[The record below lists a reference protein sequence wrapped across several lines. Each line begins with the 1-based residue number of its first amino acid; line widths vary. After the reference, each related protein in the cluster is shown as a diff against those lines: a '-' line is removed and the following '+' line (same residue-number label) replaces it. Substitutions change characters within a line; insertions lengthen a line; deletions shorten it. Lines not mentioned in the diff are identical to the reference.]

1 MKSNYF
7 KYVFF
12 IFAIAIM
19 LFAIV
24 KIKSDEQKNE
34 GQVYEEKEDIEEVVT
49 ELRLGVASF
58 DSINPILSKN
68 KNIQDI
74 SKIIF
79 EPLMTLT
86 TDYKLEACLA
96 KEWAKQNDI
105 TYIIKL
111 RDDKKWSDGQS
122 FTAEDVR
129 FTIDKLKDTDT
140 IYSANVEHI
149 TRVETVDDTT
159 IRITLE
165 NDVQYTIQLLKSINS
180 IYSANVQHISTV
192 DVLDEQTL
200 KITLSQPVPF
210 FEYNLTFPILSS
222 KFYSDKEFIPDI
234 VPIGTGMYNVS
245 EVQESAL
252 ILSKNEYYTEKE
264 NLKLDKIIVTIYSS
278 VGELYNSFKTG
289 NIDFIST
296 QNSNLKEY
304 IGTMG
309 YQSKE
314 MKGREHDFIAFN
326 TQSELLSQ
334 VNVRKAI
341 CYSID
346 KSNIVSSIFSDNY
359 YTSSFPLDYGS
370 WIYQEKDVSTGYNTE
385 QAKQILVDD
394 GWSYKNKYWQKYV
407 NYKTQRIS
415 LNFIVKSSDNL
426 RISVAENIKTQLENQ
441 GFRINLIKASNE
453 MYRSYL
459 LNKNYDMILCSMNL
473 SVSPDLTTFFGED
486 NLANYSNEEVQNIM
500 SEIKNLNDE
509 EKLKANY
516 KRLGEIYKSEM
527 PYLSLYNNK
536 YTVAY
541 SSALAGTLE
550 PNWFYQFYNMKDW
563 HR

>member
-7 KYVFF
+7 KYIFL

-19 LFAIV
+19 IFAIV
-24 KIKSDEQKNE
+24 KIKNDEHKKE
-34 GQVYEEKEDIEEVVT
+34 ERVYEEKEEIEEVVT

-86 TDYKLEACLA
+86 SDYKLETCLA

-105 TYIIKL
+105 TYMVKL
-111 RDDKKWSDGQS
+111 RDDKIWSDGQR

-129 FTIDKLKDTDT
+129 FTIDKLKDSDT
-140 IYSANVEHI
+140 IYSTNVEHI
-149 TRVETVDDTT
+149 TKVEVVDNAT
-159 IRITLE
+159 IRITLDKE
-165 NDVQYTIQLLKSINS
+165 VQ
-180 IYSANVQHISTV
+180 
-192 DVLDEQTL
+192 
-200 KITLSQPVPF
+200 F

-222 KFYSDKEFIPDI
+222 KFYNDKEFIPDI
-234 VPIGTGMYNVS
+234 VPIGTGMYKVS

-252 ILSKNEYYTEKE
+252 ILTKNEYFTESE
-264 NLKLDKIIVTIYSS
+264 DLKLDKVIITIYSS

-296 QNSNLKEY
+296 QNSSLKEY

-309 YQSKE
+309 YNSKE
-314 MKGREHDFIAFN
+314 MKGREHDFIVFN
-326 TQSELLSQ
+326 TQSALLSQ
-334 VNVRKAI
+334 VNVRRAI

-346 KSNIVSSIFSDNY
+346 KSNIVSSVFSDNY

-370 WIYQEKDVSTGYNTE
+370 WIYQEKDVSIGYNTE

-394 GWSYKNKYWQKYV
+394 GWSYKYKYWQKNV
-407 NYKTQRIS
+407 NYKTQKIS
-415 LNFIVKSSDNL
+415 LNLVVKASDAT
-426 RISVAENIKTQLENQ
+426 RVKVAENIKSQLENQ
-441 GFRINLIKASNE
+441 GFRINLVKVSNE
-453 MYRSYL
+453 QYNSYL

-473 SVSPDLTTFFGED
+473 SISPDLTTFFGEN
-486 NLANYSNEEVQNIM
+486 NLANYFNEEVQNIM
-500 SEIKNLNDE
+500 NEIKNLSDE
-509 EKLKANY
+509 DKLKVNY
-516 KRLGEIYKSEM
+516 KRLGEIYKVDM

-541 SSALAGTLE
+541 NSALAGNVE
-550 PNWFYQFYNMKDW
+550 PNWFYQFYNIKDW